1 MKVFIKTFGCRVNQ
15 VESQAV
21 LEKFLAQGHEITANL
36 KEADLCFLNT
46 CSVTHKADKD
56 AEREIRKISKENP
69 SANLIITGCY
79 AVANKDKILALCP
92 AAQVVL
98 KPDIGPALF
107 GLDMDWTVKEHAGHS
122 RAFVKIQDGC
132 DCFCSYCI
140 VPYTRPQKT
149 SKPKDILLAEIKNL
163 IATGYKEIVLT
174 GINIGNYNC
183 PQTGAD
189 LAGIM
194 PDIFALEGNF
204 RIRFSSIEINTISD
218 ELLAACKAAGPK
230 FCNYFHIPLQSG
242 SDEVLKHMRRRYSAA
257 EYLAR
262 IAEIRKQIPGAAI
275 YCDII
280 AGYPSETKENF
291 EESLLF
297 LDKAGFAGL
306 HVFSYSKRSGTP
318 AAATAQI
325 QDKEIK
331 RRADILHAK
340 DKALRAAFAASLAG
354 TTQQL
359 LAEESTP
366 STITGVLANFQR
378 CIVKGAHK
386 TGELM
391 PVKIISAKDGICHAV
406 AI

>member
-21 LEKFLAQGHEITANL
+21 LEKFLSQGHEITQDF
-36 KEADLCFLNT
+36 KEADLCLLNT

-69 SANLIITGCY
+69 AARLIITGCY
-79 AVANKDKILALCP
+79 AVANKDKILSLCP
-92 AAQVVL
+92 SAQVVL
-98 KPDIGPALF
+98 KNELGS
-107 GLDMDWTVKEHAGHS
+107 DWVVKNHAGKS

-163 IATGYKEIVLT
+163 IAAGYKEIVLT

-194 PDIFALEGNF
+194 PGIFALEGDF

-242 SDEVLKHMRRRYSAA
+242 SDEVLKNMRRRYTTAG
-257 EYLAR
+257 YLAR
-262 IAEIRKQIPGAAI
+262 LAQIRRQIPGAAI
-275 YCDII
+275 FCDII

-291 EESLLF
+291 EESLQF
-297 LDKAGFAGL
+297 LDKAAFAGL

-318 AAATAQI
+318 AAAMPQI

-340 DKALRAAFAASLAG
+340 DKELRAAFAQSLIG

-359 LAEESTP
+359 LSEESTP
-366 STITGVLANFQR
+366 STITGVLSNFQR

-386 TGELM
+386 TGGLM
-391 PVKIISAKDGICHAV
+391 QVKIITAKDGVCHAV